1 MLSTEEKS
9 RMYVKTLPM
18 FAAMLMCLPGVAA
31 AFDLDQMSLEFGG
44 GPKVQMLRVGVQW
57 DWEKRWFE
65 SNGRHLGAFNDLN
78 LAQWRGNAYR
88 NLPGVHQNLTVLGF
102 TPTFR
107 YQRDDKKGWFGEIG
121 IGYHLF
127 SELYNNDDNRLS
139 TAFQFG
145 DHLGAGYAFH
155 NGWEATFK
163 LQHYSNASI
172 KRPNSGA
179 NFMVLKVAR
188 PF

>member
-1 MLSTEEKS
+1 
-9 RMYVKTLPM
+9 MYVKPLTLL
-18 FAAMLMCLPGVAA
+18 AATLMCLPGVAA
-31 AFDLDQMSLEFGG
+31 AFEFEKMSIEVGG
-44 GPKVQMLRVGVQW
+44 GPKVQKVRVGVQW
-57 DWEKRWFE
+57 DWEKRWFQ

-78 LAQWRGNAYR
+78 IAQWRGNAYR
-88 NLPGVHQNLTVLGF
+88 NVPGVHQNLTVIGF

-145 DHLGAGYAFH
+145 DHFGGGYAFD

-163 LQHYSNASI
+163 VQHYSNASI

-179 NFMVLKVAR
+179 NFLVLKVAR

>member
-1 MLSTEEKS
+1 MQLKIVPALAALLIS
-9 RMYVKTLPM
+9 LP
-18 FAAMLMCLPGVAA
+18 
-31 AFDLDQMSLEFGG
+31 AFSAGIDLDSVSVEVGG
-44 GPKVQMLRVGVQW
+44 GRSVQKIRFGVQH
-57 DWEKRWFE
+57 DMNKRYFN
-65 SNGRHLGAFNDLN
+65 SNGTHIGAYWDFSV
-78 LAQWRGNAYR
+78 AQWRGNAYR
-88 NLPGVHQNLTVLGF
+88 NVAGQHQNLTVIGA

-107 YQRDDKKGWFGEIG
+107 FQRNDGTGFFGELG

-127 SELYNNDDNRLS
+127 SELYNNSDNRLS

-145 DHLGAGYAFH
+145 DHLGFGYIFQ
-155 NGWEATFK
+155 NRVEASFK

-179 NFMVLKVAR
+179 NFLMFKVAA

>member
-1 MLSTEEKS
+1 
-9 RMYVKTLPM
+9 MYVKTLTM
-18 FAAMLMCLPGVAA
+18 FAATLMCLPGVAA
-31 AFDLDQMSLEFGG
+31 AFELDKMSAEFGG
-44 GPKVQMLRVGVQW
+44 GPKVQMVRVGVQW
-57 DWEKRWFE
+57 DWEKRWFQ

-78 LAQWRGNAYR
+78 IAQWRGNAYR
-88 NLPGVHQNLTVLGF
+88 NVPGVHQNLTVLGF

-107 YQRDDKKGWFGEIG
+107 YQRDDKKGWFAEAG

-145 DHLGAGYAFH
+145 DHLGAGYAFS

-163 LQHYSNASI
+163 IQHYSNASI

-179 NFMVLKVAR
+179 NFLVLKVAR